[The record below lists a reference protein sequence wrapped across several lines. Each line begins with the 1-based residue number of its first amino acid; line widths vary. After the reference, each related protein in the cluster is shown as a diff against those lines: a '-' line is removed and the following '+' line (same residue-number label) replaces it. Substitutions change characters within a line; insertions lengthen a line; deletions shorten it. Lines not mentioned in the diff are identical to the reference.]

1 MFVHRSTGA
10 KPASVVWSSNPIRAT
25 GWPVCSG
32 CGPRSFSPTS
42 APADFIRGQ
51 HWNSTVN
58 PPRPTTEQ
66 IRQRAY
72 QLYCERGRTAGHE
85 IDDWL
90 QAEFELTQL
99 PISQLA
105 ELKAGNNRTGSPLVG
120 LVQMALFLGE
130 NI

>member
-1 MFVHRSTGA
+1 M
-10 KPASVVWSSNPIRAT
+10 
-25 GWPVCSG
+25 
-32 CGPRSFSPTS
+32 
-42 APADFIRGQ
+42 
-51 HWNSTVN
+51 N